1 MMEVLLTFII
11 VCGIVWG
18 GFIFL
23 LITAIKKEKEK
34 N

>member
-1 MMEVLLTFII
+1 MDTILTFII

-18 GFIFL
+18 GFIAL
-23 LITAIKKEKEK
+23 LILAVKKERSK